1 MVLSFGL
8 ARDELLNAVKMR
20 TAVPITR
27 DRSVAVPPDP
37 PVSVD
42 ATQLTGGEVVDALVL
57 LDIDCPIGED
67 EMRVNADRTRGGL
80 HPSQES
86 GPQPTRYVVDRPA
99 RVHEIEL
106 VFGQISRRVA
116 MHPAHL
122 DAGAPREALGLA
134 EAGGRDIHGGHLTPP
149 TGGKDAGAP
158 LPPP

>member
-57 LDIDCPIGED
+57 LDIDCPIGEN
-67 EMRVNADRTRGGL
+67 EMRGNADRTPGGL
-80 HPSQES
+80 HPPQEA
-86 GPQPTRYVVDRPA
+86 GPQPTRYGVDRPA
-99 RVHEIEL
+99 RGHENEM
-106 VFGQISRRVA
+106 G
-116 MHPAHL
+116 
-122 DAGAPREALGLA
+122 LGP
-134 EAGGRDIHGGHLTPP
+134 I
-149 TGGKDAGAP
+149 
-158 LPPP
+158 